1 MSKSKKH
8 LVSVVEPTVAAG
20 DQENPEVPI
29 LKIERNLMTMT
40 NGQLRKK
47 VFKQIKIDF
56 PIETI

>member
-1 MSKSKKH
+1 MLSKSKKH

-29 LKIERNLMTMT
+29 LENLKKFDDKDRLRN
-40 NGQLRKK
+40 
-47 VFKQIKIDF
+47 FKQIKIDF